1 MSTESSKSGNS
12 SPQKSL
18 DESIE
23 SRVSTTSKE
32 DKEEIK
38 GVSQKTSDAITNK
51 TPTQR
56 KRRGA
61 DNAER
66 EVAPPSV
73 VVSPSAKRSSG
84 IKSDDEPPEYEVEA
98 VVDKKSGKKKAIEY
112 QVKWKG
118 YKELSWEP
126 LKNLHCADL
135 IRAYEDSVKSSRL
148 KSFPTPKRASV
159 HVAEKFSPKHVAPVK
174 VAAIKKR
181 SHSVARKTPVL
192 KTANH
197 VLQQSFCE
205 QTAEEIFG
213 ALVVKNLSAL
223 SPEVSANAQ
232 IEIMKVIN
240 EAKQESA

>member
-112 QVKWKG
+112 Q
-118 YKELSWEP
+118 
-126 LKNLHCADL
+126 HCADL